1 MFKNYLKIALR
12 NLRRNKSYSFI
23 NIAGLAMGMA
33 CCIVIVVFVQGELIY
48 DNYHEK
54 ADQIFRLAIKAGITS
69 TGEEWLSATSP
80 HPWGPAMKQDY
91 PEVLDFVRFL
101 PVRNNTD
108 ELWEV
113 RYREK
118 QFAEDRILYADA
130 SVFRIFTWPLIYG
143 NLETALAA
151 PNAMVL
157 STAMADKY
165 FGAENPMGKTL
176 SLIKKQRDRN
186 GNLIPVAT
194 PFTVTGVM
202 KNIPA
207 HSHFVSDFFI
217 SIPAFKMSPNKERF
231 ARRALIAHTYLLL
244 SDKKAA
250 ATLEAKFPQMV
261 EEYVGADIRS
271 RGYYYRPF
279 LQPLGKIH
287 LSGNFDGQLA
297 PAGNL
302 NRVYL
307 FSAIALFILVMA
319 CINFINLS
327 TAHSVTRAKEVG
339 VRKMIG
345 AQRGQLVKQF
355 LGEAMLFSF
364 LALVVAASLAEFVLP
379 KFYGYLG
386 RASVPNGLLPASY
399 FMILLVIGLFAG
411 VSAGA
416 YPAFFLS
423 GFHPI
428 SVLKGPFKSTAKG
441 AILRNSLVVFQFA
454 ISVILIVATLTVF
467 GQLQF
472 MRSRELGFDKEQ
484 VLIIPTSPAS
494 ALLPHYEAFKQNL
507 SQNPAIVEVTA
518 ASAIPAGASG
528 GDYYVK
534 QGATADEA
542 IWLAEYWVEKNF
554 IGMLGLKLIA
564 GRNFNPEIA
573 LDRGIFDERR
583 RLQEIGVLVNQETV
597 RQMGWVSAEEALGK
611 RFVRDPHDKDF
622 ICTVI
627 GVIKD
632 FHFESLRESIKP
644 LVIGLSEPKELR
656 RMAVYAYVA
665 AKIHPRETRAAITA
679 IRKAYDQLVADVLF
693 AYSFLDEDFNALY
706 GSEEKLSEVFG
717 YISVLAIGV
726 ACLGLFGLVAFS
738 AKQRTKEL
746 GVRKVLGASVAGIV
760 ELLAKDFVK
769 LVVVANL
776 IAWPV
781 AWYAMNRWLQNFAY
795 RIEIGWWMF
804 ALAGGLA
811 LLIALLTV
819 STQAIKAALANPVE
833 ALRYE

>member
-1 MFKNYLKIALR
+1 MLKNYLKIAVR
-12 NLRRNKSYSFI
+12 NPLKNKTYSGL
-23 NIAGLAMGMA
+23 NIAGLGVGMG
-33 CCIVIVVFVQGELIY
+33 CCLLILFY
-48 DNYHEK
+48 
-54 ADQIFRLAIKAGITS
+54 ADQFEK
-69 TGEEWLSATSP
+69 
-80 HPWGPAMKQDY
+80 PAA
-91 PEVLDFVRFL
+91 EVL
-101 PVRNNTD
+101 
-108 ELWEV
+108 
-113 RYREK
+113 
-118 QFAEDRILYADA
+118 
-130 SVFRIFTWPLIYG
+130 
-143 NLETALAA
+143 NL
-151 PNAMVL
+151 
-157 STAMADKY
+157 
-165 FGAENPMGKTL
+165 
-176 SLIKKQRDRN
+176 R
-186 GNLIPVAT
+186 
-194 PFTVTGVM
+194 
-202 KNIPA
+202 
-207 HSHFVSDFFI
+207 
-217 SIPAFKMSPNKERF
+217 
-231 ARRALIAHTYLLL
+231 
-244 SDKKAA
+244 
-250 ATLEAKFPQMV
+250 
-261 EEYVGADIRS
+261 
-271 RGYYYRPF
+271 
-279 LQPLGKIH
+279 LQPLTDSH
-287 LSGNFDGQLA
+287 LRSKLEKELGPNSDVA
-297 PAGNL
+297 Y
-302 NRVYL
+302 VYI
-307 FSAIALFILVMA
+307 FSAIAILVLLIA
-319 CINFINLS
+319 CINFINL
-327 TAHSVTRAKEVG
+327 AAAQFIKRLREVG
-339 VRKMIG
+339 IRKAISAQRAQLAKQFHGETLLTTTIALLLVLLLIELCTPVFQNLTGKTLSWNEFNLAILATSIG
-345 AQRGQLVKQF
+345 AC
-355 LGEAMLFSF
+355 
-364 LALVVAASLAEFVLP
+364 VL
-379 KFYGYLG
+379 LT
-386 RASVPNGLLPASY
+386 GLLS
-399 FMILLVIGLFAG
+399 GG
-411 VSAGA
+411 
-416 YPAFFLS
+416 YPAFYISRFR
-423 GFHPI
+423 PI
-428 SVLKGPFKSTAKG
+428 QALQGLTARTTHTV
-441 AILRNSLVVFQFA
+441 ILRKGLVIFQFA

-781 AWYAMNRWLQNFAY
+781 AWYAMNRWLQDFAY
-795 RIEIGWWMF
+795 RIDIGWWMF

-819 STQAIKAALANPVE
+819 SAQAIRAALANPVE